1 MQKPKYHHRGKFLSL
16 LELDNWEYAEREN
29 CQGVVAIIA
38 TTAEEDI
45 VLVEQF
51 RIPVNASVIELPA
64 GLRGD
69 SRKLRGES
77 LFDAARRELY
87 EETGFEANNWS
98 EVLSGPLSAG
108 MSSETIDF
116 VRATGLSRSG
126 EGGGDSNE
134 DIRAHIVPLNTVDQW
149 LNEQSKLGKLIDPK
163 IYAAL
168 YWIKSAKYES

>member
-1 MQKPKYHHRGKFLSL
+1 MQKSKYHHRGKFLSL
-16 LELDNWEYAEREN
+16 LERENWEYAERVN

-64 GLRGD
+64 GLVGD
-69 SRKLRGES
+69 SKKLQGEAHIE
-77 LFDAARRELY
+77 AASRELY
-87 EETGFEANNWS
+87 EETGFQASSWDDICS
-98 EVLSGPLSAG
+98 APISAG
-108 MSSETIDF
+108 MSSEIISF

-126 EGGGDSNE
+126 AGGGDSTE
-134 DIRAHIVPLNTVDQW
+134 DIRVHIIPLNNVDQW
-149 LNEQSKLGKLIDPK
+149 LYEQSNTGKLIDPK

-168 YWIKSAKYES
+168 YWIKSAKYNS